1 MALIRCNECNRDISD
16 TAKSCPHCG
25 YVNKAK
31 NNKAAM
37 EQTVK
42 EFAAVAVA
50 AVLTVVIGAANGWIV
65 VSWIGFGLLFTG
77 AAIVLAKFVTQ

>member
-1 MALIRCNECNRDISD
+1 MALIRCRECSREISD

-25 YVNKAK
+25 YVNKAT

-37 EQTVK
+37 QQTVK

-50 AVLTVVIGAANGWIV
+50 AVLTVVIGAANGWVV
-65 VSWIGFGLLFTG
+65 VSWIGFGLLLAG
-77 AAIVLAKFVTQ
+77 AAVVLAKFVTQ

>member
-1 MALIRCNECNRDISD
+1 MALIRCRECSREISD
-16 TAKSCPHCG
+16 TAKACPHCG

-42 EFAAVAVA
+42 EFAAVAVS
-50 AVLTVVIGAANGWIV
+50 AVLIVVIGAANGWVV
-65 VSWIGFGLLFTG
+65 VSWIGWGLLLAG
-77 AAIVLAKFVTQ
+77 SAVVLAKFVTQ